1 MFWVLWACLATQI
14 QYDTINLQKT
24 FVFFCRQKI
33 NFTPS
38 HPFLETLQRYANLFC
53 VFWACLVAQTQNDS
67 INAYKT
73 SMFICMPKINFI
85 VHFFLEILH
94 FKESCNLIDWQHF
107 GPWLENQ
114 NFVRHAIDGKII
126 TTIIVSILDYFLE
139 KLMTKCFKK
148 SKNPVLGPFCPN
160 LGKNEFYWKKGSC
173 KFLDIPIIYHR
184 AKNQKK
190 LQSHFWEKRRI
201 HFRPPEKQTDRR
213 PS

>member
-1 MFWVLWACLATQI
+1 MIQSTLRKLSCLLSGKKSTSPTWFSGGIA
-14 QYDTINLQKT
+14 
-24 FVFFCRQKI
+24 KI
-33 NFTPS
+33 CELLIV
-38 HPFLETLQRYANLFC
+38 HTLGMPGCTYP
-53 VFWACLVAQTQNDS
+53 NDS
-67 INAYKT
+67 INLSKT
-73 SMFICMPKINFI
+73 TMLTCMPKINFI
-85 VHFFLEILH
+85 IHFFLEILH

-114 NFVRHAIDGKII
+114 NFVRHAIGGKII

-190 LQSHFWEKRRI
+190 LQSHFWEKRRN